1 MSDLNFGQMQA
12 MQETLQAK
20 YEAEWGALS
29 PKAAREHLLWMMIE
43 AGEAADVI
51 KKKGDGPIMQD
62 SEVRTHF
69 IEELCDVLMYLN
81 DVALCYRITP
91 EEISRVYREKHQ
103 RNMRR
108 W

>member
-51 KKKGDGPIMQD
+51 KN
-62 SEVRTHF
+62 
-69 IEELCDVLMYLN
+69 N
-81 DVALCYRITP
+81 DWRIGANCLP
-91 EEISRVYREKHQ
+91 LWFNLAKHVFV
-103 RNMRR
+103 
-108 W
+108 